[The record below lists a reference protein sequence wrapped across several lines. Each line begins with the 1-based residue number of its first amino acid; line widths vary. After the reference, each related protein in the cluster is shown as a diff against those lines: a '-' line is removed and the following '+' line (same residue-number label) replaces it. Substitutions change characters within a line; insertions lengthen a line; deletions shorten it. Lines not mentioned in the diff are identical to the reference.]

1 MNTAL
6 IIKDINHRLYS
17 LEIKTKANKITF
29 PFIGVAK
36 NKDVAFLDKGIE
48 VIFLINSPT
57 KISTWDKD
65 LGSKLVQGQS
75 AKELINKLS
84 FLLDK

>member
-6 IIKDINHRLYS
+6 IIKEINHRSYS

-29 PFIGVAK
+29 PFIGVK
-36 NKDVAFLDKGIE
+36 GNKDVAFSDKDIDA
-48 VIFLINSPT
+48 IFLINSST

-65 LGSKLVQGQS
+65 HGNKSAQGIKAKKTIDKLG
-75 AKELINKLS
+75 
-84 FLLDK
+84 FF